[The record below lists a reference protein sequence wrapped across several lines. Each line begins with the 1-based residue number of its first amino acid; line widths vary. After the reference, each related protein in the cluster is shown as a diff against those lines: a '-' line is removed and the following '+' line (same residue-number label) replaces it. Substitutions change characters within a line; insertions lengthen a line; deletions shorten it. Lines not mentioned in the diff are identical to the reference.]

1 MNLRATKLLA
11 VVAVKNNGDWNKE
24 YSYIKNKEVPT
35 EEEIEKFSHLA
46 DQVVTILDEDYP
58 MTWKSSVKP
67 PLVLFYKGG
76 ERSILDEMNWFSSQ
90 KILMSS
96 VSVLDDGKDP
106 QTKKIIDD
114 ILEHDGFIAIPE
126 LDSGNIVLK
135 NKKQSL
141 TLSEYPDGSY
151 DANSKEQRLRIIQV
165 SVGLCGKLFV
175 GINEDASTVGIAVS
189 SAFNNDRDVYV
200 VPTSLGTAYE
210 NNKFLREGA
219 NIALDWRDV
228 MPKEDDDDEDDDDN

>member
-1 MNLRATKLLA
+1 MNLRAKKLLA
-11 VVAVKNNGDWNKE
+11 AVAVKNNGDWNKE
-24 YSYIKNKEVPT
+24 YSDIKNEMMPT
-35 EEEIEKFSHLA
+35 DEEIEKFSHLA
-46 DQVVTILDEDYP
+46 NQVVTILDKNYP
-58 MTWKSSVKP
+58 ESWKKSYRP

-76 ERSILDEMNWFSSQ
+76 ERSLLDEMNLFSPH
-90 KILMSS
+90 KIVMSS

-106 QTKKIIDD
+106 QTKKIIDG
-114 ILEHDGFIAIPE
+114 ILEHEGFIAIPE

-135 NKKQSL
+135 NKTQSL
-141 TLSEYPDGSY
+141 ILSEYPSGAY
-151 DANSKEQRLRIIQV
+151 ANSKEQRLRVIQV

-175 GINEDASTVGIAVS
+175 GINEDASTIGIAVS
-189 SAFNNDRDVYV
+189 SAFNNGRDVYV

-228 MPKEDDDDEDDDDN
+228 MPEEDDDEDDDDN

>member
-1 MNLRATKLLA
+1 MVKARKLLA
-11 VVAVKNNGDWNKE
+11 AVAVKNNGDWNKE
-24 YSYIKNKEVPT
+24 YLCIKNKEMWT
-35 EEEIEKFSHLA
+35 DEEIEKFSHLA
-46 DQVVTILDEDYP
+46 DQIVTILDEDYP

-67 PLVLFYKGG
+67 PLILFYKGG
-76 ERSILDEMNWFSSQ
+76 ERSILDKMNWFSPQ

-106 QTKKIIDD
+106 QTKKIVDD

-135 NKKQSL
+135 NKTQSL
-141 TLSEYPDGSY
+141 TLSEYPSGAY
-151 DANSKEQRLRIIQV
+151 ANSKEQRLRVIQI

-175 GINEDASTVGIAVS
+175 GINEDSSTVGIAVR
-189 SAFNNDRDVYV
+189 SALDNGRDVYV

-228 MPKEDDDDEDDDDN
+228 MPEEDDDEDDDDN

>member
-1 MNLRATKLLA
+1 MIKARELLA
-11 VVAVKNNGDWNKE
+11 AVSVKNNGDWDKE
-24 YSYIKNKEVPT
+24 YLCIKNKEMWT
-35 EEEIEKFSHLA
+35 DEEIEKFSHLA

-67 PLVLFYKGG
+67 PLILFYKGG
-76 ERSILDEMNWFSSQ
+76 KRSLLDEMNWFSPH
-90 KILMSS
+90 KIMMSS

-106 QTKKIIDD
+106 QTKKIIDG
-114 ILEHDGFIAIPE
+114 ILEHEGFIAIPE

-135 NKKQSL
+135 NKAQSL
-141 TLSEYPDGSY
+141 ILSEYPSGAY
-151 DANSKEQRLRIIQV
+151 ANSKEQRLRVIQI

-175 GINEDASTVGIAVS
+175 GINEEVSTVGIAVR
-189 SAFNNDRDVYV
+189 SALDNGRDVYV

-228 MPKEDDDDEDDDDN
+228 MPEEDDDEDDDDN

>member
-1 MNLRATKLLA
+1 MVKARKLLA
-11 VVAVKNNGDWNKE
+11 AVAVKNNGDWNKE
-24 YSYIKNKEVPT
+24 YLCIKNKEMLT
-35 EEEIEKFSHLA
+35 DEEIEKFSHLA

-67 PLVLFYKGG
+67 PLILFYKGG
-76 ERSILDEMNWFSSQ
+76 ERSILDEMNWFSTQ

-106 QTKKIIDD
+106 QTKKIVDD

-135 NKKQSL
+135 NKTRSL
-141 TLSEYPDGSY
+141 TLSEYPSGAY
-151 DANSKEQRLRIIQV
+151 TNSKEQRLRVIQV

-175 GINEDASTVGIAVS
+175 GINEDSSTVDIAVR
-189 SAFNNDRDVYV
+189 SALDNGRDVYV

-228 MPKEDDDDEDDDDN
+228 MPEEDDDEDDDDN

>member
-1 MNLRATKLLA
+1 MVKARKLLA
-11 VVAVKNNGDWNKE
+11 AVAVKNNGDWNKE
-24 YSYIKNKEVPT
+24 YLCIKNKEMLT
-35 EEEIEKFSHLA
+35 DEEIEKVSHLA

-67 PLVLFYKGG
+67 PLILFYKGG
-76 ERSILDEMNWFSSQ
+76 ERSILDEMNWFSPQ

-106 QTKKIIDD
+106 QTKKIVDD
-114 ILEHDGFIAIPE
+114 ILEHDGFIAIPK
-126 LDSGNIVLK
+126 LDSGNIILK
-135 NKKQSL
+135 NKTQSL
-141 TLSEYPDGSY
+141 TLSEYPSSAY
-151 DANSKEQRLRIIQV
+151 ANSKEQRLRVIQV

-175 GINEDASTVGIAVS
+175 GINEEASTVDIAVR
-189 SAFNNDRDVYV
+189 SAFDNGRDVYV

-228 MPKEDDDDEDDDDN
+228 MPEKDDDEDDDDN

>member
-1 MNLRATKLLA
+1 MNLRAKNLLA
-11 VVAVKNNGDWNKE
+11 AVAVKNNGDWNKE
-24 YSYIKNKEVPT
+24 YLCIKNKEMLT
-35 EEEIEKFSHLA
+35 DEEIEKVSHLA

-58 MTWKSSVKP
+58 MTWKSSAKP
-67 PLVLFYKGG
+67 PLILFYKGG
-76 ERSILDEMNWFSSQ
+76 ERSILDEMNWFSPQ

-106 QTKKIIDD
+106 QTKKIVND
-114 ILEHDGFIAIPE
+114 ILGHDGFIAIPE

-135 NKKQSL
+135 NKTQSL
-141 TLSEYPDGSY
+141 TLSEYPDGVY
-151 DANSKEQRLRIIQV
+151 DANSKEQRLRVIQV

-189 SAFNNDRDVYV
+189 SALNNGRDVYV

-228 MPKEDDDDEDDDDN
+228 MPEKDDDEDDDDN

>member
-1 MNLRATKLLA
+1 MNLRAKKLLA
-11 VVAVKNNGDWNKE
+11 AVAVKNNGDWNKE
-24 YSYIKNKEVPT
+24 YLCIKNKEMLT
-35 EEEIEKFSHLA
+35 DEEIEKVSHLA
-46 DQVVTILDEDYP
+46 DRVVTILDEDYP

-67 PLVLFYKGG
+67 PLILFYKGG
-76 ERSILDEMNWFSSQ
+76 ERSILDEMNRFSPQ

-96 VSVLDDGKDP
+96 VSVLDEGKDP

-114 ILEHDGFIAIPE
+114 ILDHDGFIAIPK
-126 LDSGNIVLK
+126 LDSGDIVLK
-135 NKKQSL
+135 DKKQSL

-151 DANSKEQRLRIIQV
+151 DANSKEQRLRVIQI
-165 SVGLCGKLFV
+165 SIGLCGKLFV
-175 GINEDASTVGIAVS
+175 GINEDSSTVGIAVS

-228 MPKEDDDDEDDDDN
+228 MPEDDDDDEDDDN

>member
-1 MNLRATKLLA
+1 MVKARNLLA
-11 VVAVKNNGDWNKE
+11 AVAVKNNGDWDKE
-24 YSYIKNKEVPT
+24 YRFIKDEQKPT
-35 EEEIEKFSHLA
+35 REEMEKFSTLA
-46 DQVVTILDEDYP
+46 GQAVTILDEDYP

-67 PLVLFYKGG
+67 PLILFYKGG
-76 ERSILDEMNWFSSQ
+76 ERSILDEMNWFSTQ

-106 QTKKIIDD
+106 QTKKIVDD

-135 NKKQSL
+135 NKTQSL
-141 TLSEYPDGSY
+141 TLSEYPSGAY
-151 DANSKEQRLRIIQV
+151 ANSKEQRLRVIQI

-175 GINEDASTVGIAVS
+175 GINEEASTVDIAVR
-189 SAFNNDRDVYV
+189 SALGNGRDVYV

-219 NIALDWRDV
+219 NIVLDWRDV
-228 MPKEDDDDEDDDDN
+228 MSEKDDDEDDDN